1 MLVSSGYKDHIIH
14 TLVAIGAKAYLVRR
28 AVAPDVATAIAHLTQ
43 IRAQLPEAIGLYVL
57 KVVLGGARS
66 TLGSLYPE
74 PGATS
79 VKDELVRLMLTSEVD
94 RGKDLNVEKV
104 TQVLL

>member
-43 IRAQLPEAIGLYVL
+43 IRAQLLEAIGLYVL

-74 PGATS
+74 PGAAR
-79 VKDELVRLMLTSEVD
+79 VKNQLVRLMLASKVHRREYLDVKEV
-94 RGKDLNVEKV
+94 
-104 TQVLL
+104 